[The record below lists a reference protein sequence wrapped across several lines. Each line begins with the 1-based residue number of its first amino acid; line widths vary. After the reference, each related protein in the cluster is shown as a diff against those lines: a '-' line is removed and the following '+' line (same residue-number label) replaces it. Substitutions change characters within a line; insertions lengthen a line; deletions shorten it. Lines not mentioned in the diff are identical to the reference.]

1 MIAAFVAALQLNG
14 ARVRNLVFAGRCQ
27 IELGDMPD
35 FFTQDY
41 AVVPTTAGENQW
53 LGRVHAGGVHLAHTR
68 GRNGDSRRHQ
78 AGRLKPTMRQTH
90 IAGEKL
96 FVDFAGR
103 TGEVVDGFTGEI
115 IPVQIFVAVL
125 GASNFTYAEA
135 VWSQKLPIG
144 SRRMSAPSRISAASP
159 GRQSASRK

>member
-1 MIAAFVAALQLNG
+1 
-14 ARVRNLVFAGRCQ
+14 
-27 IELGDMPD
+27 
-35 FFTQDY
+35 
-41 AVVPTTAGENQW
+41 
-53 LGRVHAGGVHLAHTR
+53 
-68 GRNGDSRRHQ
+68 
-78 AGRLKPTMRQTH
+78 MRQAH

-96 FVDFAGR
+96 FVDVAGR
-103 TGEVVDGFTGEI
+103 TSEVVDGFTGEI

-159 GRQSASRK
+159 GRRSASRK